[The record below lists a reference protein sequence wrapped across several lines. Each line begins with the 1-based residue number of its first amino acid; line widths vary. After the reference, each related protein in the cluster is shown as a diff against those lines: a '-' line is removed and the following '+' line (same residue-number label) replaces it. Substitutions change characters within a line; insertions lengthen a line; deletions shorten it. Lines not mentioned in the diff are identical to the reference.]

1 MFFIESFYF
10 QGSSRRSVDF
20 HFWYHTSNEGR
31 LGTGIESN
39 HWGQAGTPALDS
51 AVPQVST

>member
-31 LGTGIESN
+31 LGTGIESH